1 MKVTDIVA
9 GKVYRNVSGI
19 CRRVD
24 SLAVD
29 PSHPELKNRI
39 VSWTLTHS
47 KRASQPSG
55 TCPAFEF
62 AYWAVS
68 VADSEERIPMTNDSN
83 PPAVLDTTGQAS
95 EPPLEQAVTPSED
108 FEAIQQ
114 HLLVKSQVGANDL
127 VAAFT
132 VILTKETRN
141 KDLEATIAAI
151 QQIKGVAS
159 VNPVRADMQYFMAK
173 ESSRRE
179 LLIQLREVLK
189 G

>member
-1 MKVTDIVA
+1 
-9 GKVYRNVSGI
+9 
-19 CRRVD
+19 
-24 SLAVD
+24 
-29 PSHPELKNRI
+29 
-39 VSWTLTHS
+39 
-47 KRASQPSG
+47 
-55 TCPAFEF
+55 
-62 AYWAVS
+62 
-68 VADSEERIPMTNDSN
+68 MTNDSN